1 MQTPLEKYKNDL
13 NSDGFNA
20 DPSQEAAVI
29 DLQKLFVDLR
39 TKQPN
44 ENSLLKKL
52 KSLLGIKTENKIIGL
67 YFWGGVG
74 RGKTYLV
81 DCFFDC
87 LPFENK
93 WRIHFHRFMQNIHK
107 ELNELSN
114 IESPLEIIAD
124 RLSQKTQIICF
135 DEFHVSDITDAMLL
149 GGLLEAL
156 FKRNVVLVAT
166 SNQHPDQLY
175 YDGLQRDRFLPA
187 ISLLKKNTKV
197 VNIDSGIDYRLEFFD
212 HAEIYH
218 SPLDDSANA
227 ILEDDFIHVCPD
239 KGDEASILEIEDREI
254 ETVRCGDGVVWFDFK
269 AICAGPRGVA
279 DYIEI
284 ARQYQ
289 TVLIANIP
297 VMNDND
303 NDVAKRLIILV
314 DEFYDRNVKLIIT
327 AEAAP
332 AKLYQG
338 ERLAESFKRTQSRL
352 EEMRTH
358 DYLAKEHLP

>member
-1 MQTPLEKYKNDL
+1 
-13 NSDGFNA
+13 
-20 DPSQEAAVI
+20 
-29 DLQKLFVDLR
+29 
-39 TKQPN
+39 
-44 ENSLLKKL
+44 
-52 KSLLGIKTENKIIGL
+52 
-67 YFWGGVG
+67 
-74 RGKTYLV
+74 
-81 DCFFDC
+81 
-87 LPFENK
+87 
-93 WRIHFHRFMQNIHK
+93 
-107 ELNELSN
+107 
-114 IESPLEIIAD
+114 
-124 RLSQKTQIICF
+124 
-135 DEFHVSDITDAMLL
+135 MLL

-218 SPLDDSANA
+218 SPLDDNANA

-239 KGDEASILEIEDREI
+239 KGDEASILEIEDRKI

-338 ERLAESFKRTQSRL
+338 KRLAESFKRTQSRL